1 MLKACLGAKSR
12 SWLWAHFLREEVRIM
27 EPLIAMGAGGIIS
40 ICLVFGYWGL
50 AEEKPRK
57 ALRWYKAANTIAAV
71 VLFIILRFFSS
82 RDENDP
88 VTAFCLML
96 FIGCATVATASL
108 IFTIRPNNDH
118 NSQDS

>member
-1 MLKACLGAKSR
+1 
-12 SWLWAHFLREEVRIM
+12 M

-40 ICLVFGYWGL
+40 ICLVFGYWGQ
-50 AEEKPRK
+50 PRR

-118 NSQDS
+118 NSQNS